1 MLKRTIKLLIA
12 DDHSVYRT
20 GLKTF
25 LSQIPH
31 LEIAGEAGNG
41 QDLMKLAI
49 DLNPDVIITD
59 LDMPVMSGI
68 QATKELCKR
77 IPYCRVIALTVHARE
92 ESILR
97 MLEAGALGYVLKS
110 ADTKEIVEAIE
121 SVDLYKPFFCKAISE
136 MLTTIIT
143 RDFKVPVA
151 ETVYLTERE
160 KQIVQL
166 ICHEHTSKGIAHILC
181 LSKRTIEGHRRRIM
195 DKVGAKSIAGVIAF
209 AYETGI
215 YKKPV
220 P

>member
-1 MLKRTIKLLIA
+1 MLNRKIKLLIA
-12 DDHSVYRT
+12 DDHSVFRT

-49 DLNPDVIITD
+49 NLNPDVIITD

-110 ADTKEIVEAIE
+110 AVLIPPVIT
-121 SVDLYKPFFCKAISE
+121 FIS
-136 MLTTIIT
+136 
-143 RDFKVPVA
+143 FKVPGRDVNSLVLKNGVTVCQVIVVYGGKIPRNPTA
-151 ETVYLTERE
+151 E
-160 KQIVQL
+160 I
-166 ICHEHTSKGIAHILC
+166 GIKLEAILVD
-181 LSKRTIEGHRRRIM
+181 L
-195 DKVGAKSIAGVIAF
+195 
-209 AYETGI
+209 
-215 YKKPV
+215 
-220 P
+220 